1 MMSLNT
7 SCDILFLFFVRILP
21 ACENKRS
28 TEAVV
33 AEADKIVLT
42 MGAKIDLLLHQKYK
56 IDWYSMTSEWINDK
70 NSCWIVLLSECS
82 EISFLAKSNKLTLL
96 FFNGGSSDGF
106 LMSSCLMNF
115 LVIHSH
121 SCFLKNVETVAIT
134 DDLLNL
140 K

>member
-1 MMSLNT
+1 MTFYS
-7 SCDILFLFFVRILP
+7 FFFVRILP

-56 IDWYSMTSEWINDK
+56 IDWYWMTSEWINDK
-70 NSCWIVLLSECS
+70 NSCSIVLWSEM
-82 EISFLAKSNKLTLL
+82 SFLAKSNKFTLL
-96 FFNGGSSDGF
+96 FFNGGSSDDF
-106 LMSSCLMNF
+106 LMSSCLMNS